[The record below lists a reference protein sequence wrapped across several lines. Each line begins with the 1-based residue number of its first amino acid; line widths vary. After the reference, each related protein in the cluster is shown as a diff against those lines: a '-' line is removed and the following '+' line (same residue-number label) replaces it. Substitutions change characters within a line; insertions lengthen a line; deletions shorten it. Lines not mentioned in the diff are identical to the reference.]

1 MSIRQLNSK
10 LGMVVHTVIPA
21 FRNQRQECG
30 EFKFKMVWQ
39 TLWGGEVGGK
49 GNKEEKEASNLTQ

>member
-1 MSIRQLNSK
+1 
-10 LGMVVHTVIPA
+10 MVVHTVIPA

-39 TLWGGEVGGK
+39 TLWGGG
-49 GNKEEKEASNLTQ
+49 EKETKKKRKQAT